1 MIINLHLLVP
11 KKNGLNM
18 PRGAE
23 MWGNVQKWAG
33 VTMSTCA
40 EPFPEER
47 QEFSVSET
55 ALRLNCV

>member
-1 MIINLHLLVP
+1 
-11 KKNGLNM
+11 
-18 PRGAE
+18 

-33 VTMSTCA
+33 VTMGTCA

-47 QEFSVSET
+47 QEFSVSEN

>member
-1 MIINLHLLVP
+1 
-11 KKNGLNM
+11 
-18 PRGAE
+18 